1 MCILVIDIF
10 ELSRCVLTRVLEED
24 LLATWVLVVGH
35 IVDLVFD
42 EEP

>member
-10 ELSRCVLTRVLEED
+10 ELSRRVLTRILEED